1 MKQHSKLR
9 QNEQQES
16 TQQQHS
22 EQKNE
27 LKEFSSVEDMLRH
40 DSAQTSVPPS
50 VADRVNGSIANE
62 PQQSPSWWKR
72 LVWSFKAK

>member
-9 QNEQQES
+9 QNEQQET

-22 EQKNE
+22 EQKSE
-27 LKEFSSVEDMLRH
+27 TKEFSSVEEMLRH
-40 DSAQTSVPPS
+40 DSAQTAVPPNL
-50 VADRVNGSIANE
+50 ADRVNRSVANE
-62 PQQSPSWWKR
+62 PQPPSSWWKR